1 MSSGL
6 VNRYNKRSL
15 TKFQVKIIKMKKY
28 SKALAGIGCWIIF
41 TIFLV
46 GTHNNA
52 SWIRRLDQWGYR
64 LLQPTTVTRTRLF
77 TIITHLGDPRLLLF
91 LSLLICIGYG
101 WHHQLIRGI
110 QFISLQ
116 FIGYALVIAIKYSIQ
131 RPRPNHKL
139 IPANGF
145 SFPSGHTFATTVFVL
160 AVVALLWPR
169 LSRHWQQV
177 IALVVAG
184 CWIILVMASRVYLRN
199 HFTSDVLAG
208 LCLASGWWLLATTAW
223 QMLLN
228 DHREIAS

>member
-28 SKALAGIGCWIIF
+28 SKVMAGIGCWLIF
-41 TIFLV
+41 AVFLGGV
-46 GTHNNA
+46 QTNA
-52 SWIRRLDQWGYR
+52 DWIQQLDQWGYQ
-64 LLQPTTVTRTRLF
+64 LLQPTTTARTQF
-77 TIITHLGDPRLLLF
+77 FAAITWLGDPRLLLP
-91 LSLLICIGYG
+91 LSLVICILLC
-101 WHHQLIRGI
+101 WRHQLSSGI
-110 QFISLQ
+110 KFAGLQ
-116 FIGYALVIAIKYSIQ
+116 FVGYALVIAVKYSIQ
-131 RPRPNHKL
+131 RARPNHKL

-228 DHREIAS
+228 DHRKIAS